1 MVMPLLKRSLVFRL
15 KGVDLPKIG
24 FCSCS
29 DLAIQSSGAPPHSSP
44 RRVRPSANKT
54 QARIEL
60 NTSAIPRLRES
71 AALVRRFG
79 LPVSF
84 RVWHY
89 GIAA

>member
-24 FCSCS
+24 FCSGS

-44 RRVRPSANKT
+44 QRVRPSANKT

-60 NTSAIPRLRES
+60 NTSATFWS